1 MKKLIYISAAILV
14 MPLVSNAQ
22 DASDALRYSNTTV
35 GGTARFMA
43 MGGAFSAVGGDMSSL
58 TFNPAGIGVFTKSQ
72 LTFSP
77 GFAFQSTSSQY
88 NGFTNMATQA
98 SGNVQNAGMVLAW
111 RNSHEDAMW
120 KGIAFG
126 IVYNRT
132 NNFNTQVYT
141 QGNNYNSTML
151 DEYTNK
157 ANGTYYTNL
166 DQFYTN
172 PAFQTGLLDTN
183 AGGKTYFNIVRPY
196 LNSGNYVTQQKSL
209 TTNGSQGETDFSFGG
224 NYNDKLYIGVTF
236 GLPYIYYNENMAYTE
251 TPSYTDYTYG
261 LTNYTINSNV
271 NTTGTGVNFKFGF
284 IYRPLDWLRIGGAV
298 HTPTVFSLS
307 DQYNTSITASYIASP
322 YSGPTGGTFN
332 NQSPQGSFNYTLV
345 TPMRLMG
352 GVAFVI
358 HKQAILSAD
367 YEYVDYSTASF
378 SAPGVSYSDVNES
391 ITNSYMG
398 ASNIRLGGEL
408 VLYPFSIRV
417 GYTYY
422 GNAYTQAADNT
433 NLTRSLSGGV
443 GVRIRHCF
451 IDLAYVYS
459 YYDTND
465 FLYYSAYDNAIAQ
478 NHTTES
484 NVVLSMGVNF

>member
-1 MKKLIYISAAILV
+1 
-14 MPLVSNAQ
+14 MP
-22 DASDALRYSNTTV
+22 
-35 GGTARFMA
+35 
-43 MGGAFSAVGGDMSSL
+43 
-58 TFNPAGIGVFTKSQ
+58 
-72 LTFSP
+72 
-77 GFAFQSTSSQY
+77 
-88 NGFTNMATQA
+88 
-98 SGNVQNAGMVLAW
+98 AW
-111 RNSHEDAMW
+111 YLPWKNSHEDAMW

-151 DEYTNK
+151 DEYTDK
-157 ANGTYYTNL
+157 ANGTYYANL

-183 AGGKTYFNIVRPY
+183 SGGKTYFNIVRPY
-196 LNSGNYVTQQKSL
+196 LNSGNYVTQEKSL
-209 TTNGSQGETDFSFGG
+209 TTNGSQGETDFSIGG
-224 NYNDKLYIGVTF
+224 NYNDKLYIGATF
-236 GLPYIYYNENMAYTE
+236 GLPYIYYNENIAYTE
-251 TPSYTDYTYG
+251 TPSYTDATYG
-261 LTNYTINSNV
+261 LTDYTINSNV
-271 NTTGTGVNFKFGF
+271 NTTGTGVNFKLGF

-298 HTPTVFSLS
+298 HTPTVFSLNH
-307 DQYNTSITASYIASP
+307 QYNTSITASYIASP
-322 YSGPTGGTFN
+322 YSGPMGGTFN
-332 NQSPQGSFNYTLV
+332 NQSPQGSFDYTLV

-378 SAPGVSYSDVNES
+378 SASGFSYSDINQS
-391 ITNSYMG
+391 IANSYMG

-422 GNAYTQAADNT
+422 GNAYAQSADNT

-443 GVRIRHCF
+443 GVRIKHCF

-459 YYDTND
+459 YFDKND

-478 NHTTES
+478 NHTTKS
-484 NVVLSMGVNF
+484 NVVLSIGVNF